1 MALQIRPLREKELHA
16 MTRVWELAGLPYRP
30 TGRDSL
36 ESLQEQRKAYPDLFI
51 GAFIDEALVGVAI
64 ASDDGRKGW
73 INRLAVIPEERRHG
87 IGTAMVEECER
98 ALRTRG
104 RGVFSILI
112 EGENQASEDLFLG
125 MGYKLEEDIK
135 YYAKRDSQSV

>member
-1 MALQIRPLREKELHA
+1 MALQIRPLRERELHA
-16 MTRVWELAGLPYRP
+16 MTRVWELAGLPYRQ

-73 INRLAVIPEERRHG
+73 INRLAVIPEARRHG

-112 EGENQASEDLFLG
+112 EGVNQASEDLFLG

>member
-1 MALQIRPLREKELHA
+1 MALQIRPLRDDELHA

-36 ESLQEQRKAYPDLFI
+36 ESLREQRKAYPDLFV
-51 GAFIDEALVGVAI
+51 GAFTNETLVGGAI

-73 INRLAVIPEERRHG
+73 INRLAVLPEARRHG
-87 IGTAMVEECER
+87 IATAMVEECER
-98 ALRTRG
+98 ALRARG

-112 EGENQASEDLFLG
+112 EGENQASESLFLG

-135 YYAKRDSQSV
+135 YYAKRDSQSL

>member
-1 MALQIRPLREKELHA
+1 MALQIRPLRERELHA

-30 TGRDSL
+30 NGRDNL
-36 ESLQEQRKAYPDLFI
+36 ESLQAQRKAYPDLFI
-51 GAFIDEALVGVAI
+51 GAFIDEKLVGVAI
-64 ASDDGRKGW
+64 ASDDSRKGW
-73 INRLAVIPEERRHG
+73 INRLAVIPEARRHG

-98 ALRTRG
+98 ALRARG

-112 EGENQASEDLFLG
+112 EGENQASENLFLG